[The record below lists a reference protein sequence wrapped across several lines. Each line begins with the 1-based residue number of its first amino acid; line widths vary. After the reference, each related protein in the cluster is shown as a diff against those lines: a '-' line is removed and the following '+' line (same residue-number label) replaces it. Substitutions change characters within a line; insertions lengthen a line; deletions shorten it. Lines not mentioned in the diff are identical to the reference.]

1 MILTRGLL
9 LSLAMLSC
17 EARRPAP
24 DWVRSAPA
32 GAVMAVSFR
41 ADWAMEQPRLR
52 NLLEPYPMAGRSL
65 DLLLMRAR
73 INLSQGIGRIT
84 VFKGNTGEPVIQLG
98 GIRDPGGLQV
108 AIADAFPVEGGQ
120 AANPD
125 RPVFVVLDLGPHHI
139 RAMADGEG
147 RVWLGGQAALA
158 GLAAGGARADGA
170 LAEASG
176 WISPGAAVQGFIRQP
191 ETWSLPKGIDVL
203 AWGVTPGPGPD
214 SLNGFEMAL
223 AGSKD
228 AIQGVA
234 PWLERFL
241 GSTTAMAGTPPQA
254 PELLQERTRI
264 GLRCPLTQEQVD
276 VAMAKL
282 DQPPL
287 PCH

>member
-1 MILTRGLL
+1 
-9 LSLAMLSC
+9 
-17 EARRPAP
+17 
-24 DWVRSAPA
+24 
-32 GAVMAVSFR
+32 
-41 ADWAMEQPRLR
+41 
-52 NLLEPYPMAGRSL
+52 
-65 DLLLMRAR
+65 
-73 INLSQGIGRIT
+73 
-84 VFKGNTGEPVIQLG
+84 
-98 GIRDPGGLQV
+98 
-108 AIADAFPVEGGQ
+108 
-120 AANPD
+120 
-125 RPVFVVLDLGPHHI
+125 
-139 RAMADGEG
+139 
-147 RVWLGGQAALA
+147 
-158 GLAAGGARADGA
+158 
-170 LAEASG
+170 
-176 WISPGAAVQGFIRQP
+176 
-191 ETWSLPKGIDVL
+191 LPKGIDVL